1 MLIDIV
7 VIAIRASSQS
17 SAWCLLGQTG
27 KHRKRAVVR
36 LRYAVTLMS
45 SHLAAVYRARA
56 EECFRLAE
64 EDDDSWIAKALEDLG
79 RNMLE
84 AADEI
89 EPISLPS

>member
-1 MLIDIV
+1 MP
-7 VIAIRASSQS
+7 
-17 SAWCLLGQTG
+17 
-27 KHRKRAVVR
+27 
-36 LRYAVTLMS
+36 
-45 SHLAAVYRARA
+45 SHLAVVYRARA

-84 AADEI
+84 AADEN